1 MSEDAIAELNR
12 AVRSVIEK
20 VRVTTAPDALAD
32 DCARR
37 LDAIADELAPHMHS
51 GTPAQAGLDAERPLD
66 LAGKAPALSFPYSPV
81 LGARNP
87 ISPLIDF
94 RMTEAGLEAEHVFG
108 AAWAGPPGA
117 VHGGIVALVFD
128 ELLGSTNVVAGVG
141 AYTGTLSV
149 RYHIPTPL
157 GVPIRMRGRIA
168 RQEGRKVMTEGK
180 MWAGDTLTAEA
191 EGIFILP
198 REMVAMDPA

>member
-1 MSEDAIAELNR
+1 MAEDAIAELNR
-12 AVRSVIEK
+12 AVRAVIEK
-20 VRVTTAPDALAD
+20 VRVTTAPDELASESARVLQSIAD
-32 DCARR
+32 D
-37 LDAIADELAPHMHS
+37 LAPYMHE
-51 GTPAQAGLDAERPLD
+51 GTPAQAGLDEGGPYDMVGAS
-66 LAGKAPALSFPYSPV
+66 PAASFPYSPV
-81 LGARNP
+81 VGSRNP
-87 ISPLIDF
+87 ISPPIDF
-94 RMTEAGLEAEHVFG
+94 RVTEAGLEAEHVFT

-128 ELLGSTNVVAGVG
+128 ELLGSTNVVADVG

-157 GVPIRMRGRIA
+157 GVSIRMLGTIV

-198 REMVAMDPA
+198 REMGPA